1 MNRRELIGLIACTTA
16 GWPMA
21 APAQQVDKPRR
32 VGVLMDLAE
41 NDPEGQARLT
51 AFRSELSRLGW
62 SSTGNPIVDVRWGA
76 GVANRMRDYA
86 AELVALMP
94 DAILASG
101 SPAVAALQQ
110 STTKV
115 PVVFTSVVDPVGA
128 GFVASLARPGGNVT
142 GFMLLEYS
150 VGIKWLELLKE
161 VEPQITRVAVLR
173 DPTLASG
180 IGQFGAIQAAAS
192 SLGVE
197 LFPVGLRNA
206 EEIKNTINAFASG
219 AKGGLIVTASTL
231 ATLHRDLIVTLA
243 STHRLPTVYS
253 NRLFVT
259 DGGLLSYSP
268 DRIDQFRRAAGY
280 VDRLLKGEK
289 SSDLPVHAP
298 TKYELVINLKTAK
311 ALGLSVPPSLLAR
324 ADEVIE

>member
-1 MNRRELIGLIACTTA
+1 MNQRELIGLIACTTV

-21 APAQQVDKPRR
+21 ATAQQVDKPRR
-32 VGVLMDLAE
+32 VGVLMDVAE

-62 SSTGNPIVDVRWGA
+62 SSTGNPVVDVRWGA

-86 AELVALMP
+86 AELVALMS
-94 DAILASG
+94 DAVLASG
-101 SPAVAALQQ
+101 SPAVPALQQ
-110 STTKV
+110 ATTKV
-115 PVVFTSVVDPVGA
+115 PIVFTSVVDPVGA

-150 VGIKWLELLKE
+150 VGIKWRELLKE
-161 VEPQITRVAVLR
+161 VDPQITRVAVLR
-173 DPTLASG
+173 DTTLASG
-180 IGQFGAIQAAAS
+180 IGQFGAIQGAAPS
-192 SLGVE
+192 FGVE
-197 LFPVGLRNA
+197 LTPVGLRNA

-243 STHRLPTVYS
+243 SKHRLPTVYS
-253 NRLFVT
+253 SRLFLT
-259 DGGLLSYSP
+259 DRGRLSHST
-268 DRIDQFRRAAGY
+268 DRIDQFRQAAGY

-289 SSDLPVHAP
+289 PSDLPVHAP
-298 TKYELVINLKTAK
+298 TKYELVINLKTAR
-311 ALGLSVPPSLLAR
+311 ALGVPVPPSLLAR

>member
-1 MNRRELIGLIACTTA
+1 MNRRELMGLIACTIV
-16 GWPMA
+16 GGPMA
-21 APAQQVDKPRR
+21 ATAQQVDKPRR

-62 SSTGNPIVDVRWGA
+62 SSTGNPIVDIRWGS

-128 GFVASLARPGGNVT
+128 GFVASLARPGGNLT

-150 VGIKWLELLKE
+150 VGIKWLHGSLSY
-161 VEPQITRVAVLR
+161 VIRHWP
-173 DPTLASG
+173 PG
-180 IGQFGAIQAAAS
+180 AAS
-192 SLGVE
+192 S
-197 LFPVGLRNA
+197 A
-206 EEIKNTINAFASG
+206 
-219 AKGGLIVTASTL
+219 
-231 ATLHRDLIVTLA
+231 
-243 STHRLPTVYS
+243 
-253 NRLFVT
+253 
-259 DGGLLSYSP
+259 
-268 DRIDQFRRAAGY
+268 QFRQRRHHSA
-280 VDRLLKGEK
+280 
-289 SSDLPVHAP
+289 SS
-298 TKYELVINLKTAK
+298 
-311 ALGLSVPPSLLAR
+311 
-324 ADEVIE
+324 